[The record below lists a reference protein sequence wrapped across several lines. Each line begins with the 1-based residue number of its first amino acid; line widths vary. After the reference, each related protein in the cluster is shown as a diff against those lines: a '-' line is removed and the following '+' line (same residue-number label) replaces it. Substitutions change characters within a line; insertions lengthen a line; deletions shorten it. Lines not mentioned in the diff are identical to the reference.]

1 MGLYLEEEQWKLET
15 QCLLDKRKRL
25 EEEYRKDKDDLDSS
39 IIKERALYAEQLK
52 QLNHSIDIL
61 SMDNK
66 VLKED
71 IASKIEQS
79 LKTEEELREEFD
91 KEKIILDE
99 TISKEREELRI
110 GREERERGEQQ
121 LEQLSQE
128 LDTVDI
134 ELAEV
139 KRVNAENEFQM
150 KESYERKVS

>member
-1 MGLYLEEEQWKLET
+1 MKLNCF
-15 QCLLDKRKRL
+15 Q
-25 EEEYRKDKDDLDSS
+25 
-39 IIKERALYAEQLK
+39 
-52 QLNHSIDIL
+52 
-61 SMDNK
+61 
-66 VLKED
+66 
-71 IASKIEQS
+71 
-79 LKTEEELREEFD
+79 ELREEFD

-110 GREERERGEQQ
+110 GREDREKGEQQ

-150 KESYERKVS
+150 KESYERKVSQIDARIHKLRLENTKYDQENVKSTRGAKDNFFMFLSRKTQLGRWRSWRVWRLK